1 MTQTKYILRNDPKQ
15 KYTVGDEWVSSQPVR
30 KGKRGNKQSNH
41 KRSDD
46 SKQSSNLIVKSIAA
60 ATGNDSPNLSVPEE
74 EEVETVQAPVEKFKC
89 RKCELVFDKTHLAS
103 HEQTCL
109 KLGDK
114 ESFLKYN
121 EPQVVLRDVRTK
133 TALPSSQEGGA
144 GDEKTASPAPFNK
157 SFANAVRG
165 TSENSDAHVD
175 FSLTRESVPNAEKPS
190 GSKGIDQNS
199 VSNKIESKK
208 PEVVKPQKQH
218 KPQNPPTGKKKKLN
232 KNEPA
237 GKKSNDVSQA
247 TVPLTTVHL

>member
-1 MTQTKYILRNDPKQ
+1 MTQTKYKLRNDPKQ
-15 KYTVGDEWVSSQPVR
+15 KYTGDEWVSSQPGG

-41 KRSDD
+41 ERSDD
-46 SKQSSNLIVKSIAA
+46 SKQSSNPIVKSIAA
-60 ATGNDSPNLSVPEE
+60 TGDDSPNLSVLEE

-114 ESFLKYN
+114 DSFLKYN

-133 TALPSSQEGGA
+133 TALPSSQEGGG

-175 FSLTRESVPNAEKPS
+175 FSLTRESVTNAEKPS
-190 GSKGIDQNS
+190 GS
-199 VSNKIESKK
+199 
-208 PEVVKPQKQH
+208 
-218 KPQNPPTGKKKKLN
+218 
-232 KNEPA
+232 
-237 GKKSNDVSQA
+237 
-247 TVPLTTVHL
+247 